1 MKFIG
6 GNNLKKNLLLDITCQ
21 LWSQHGS
28 ICFLHDSR
36 SFGNAV
42 NIFSAIL
49 SLIAVILE
57 FVILFFVNDLDLY
70 GRESV
75 WRRTV
80 EIHPLPGSG
89 VVTIGQ
95 NGIFIHFPLEK

>member
-1 MKFIG
+1 MNEKILNKF
-6 GNNLKKNLLLDITCQ
+6 LLSDITCQ

-57 FVILFFVNDLDLY
+57 FIILFFVNDLDLY
-70 GRESV
+70 GQETDSMQRA
-75 WRRTV
+75 V
-80 EIHPLPGSG
+80 ELYPLPGSG
-89 VVTIGQ
+89 IVTIGQ
-95 NGIFIHFPLEK
+95 NGIFNQFLLKKS